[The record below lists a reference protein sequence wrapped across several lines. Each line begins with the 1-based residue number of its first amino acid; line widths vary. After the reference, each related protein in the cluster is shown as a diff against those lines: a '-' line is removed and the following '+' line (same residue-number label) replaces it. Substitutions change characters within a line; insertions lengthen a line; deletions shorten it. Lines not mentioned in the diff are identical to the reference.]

1 MKAQRNW
8 GNRRDIKALTLYS
21 TPAVTQSIPQKLTVD
36 LPESPTQPR
45 WCL

>member
-8 GNRRDIKALTLYS
+8 GNRRNIKALTLYS
-21 TPAVTQSIPQKLTVD
+21 TSVVAQSIPQKLTID
-36 LPESPTQPR
+36 LPESPIQPS